1 MQVGLPICIVVL
13 LSEVHTLKNHKGLH
27 KRKEML
33 GIRIPYL
40 IRVPHAES
48 CHVAGSL
55 GLLHRWNKG
64 HAFFSE

>member
-13 LSEVHTLKNHKGLH
+13 LSEVHTLKNDKGLH

-40 IRVPHAES
+40 I
-48 CHVAGSL
+48 
-55 GLLHRWNKG
+55 
-64 HAFFSE
+64 